1 MPPSSRLDP
10 PLGDWLLTLWHHRR
24 RLLLTAAG
32 IAFLAAAYAAFAP
45 RTWEASQAIL
55 IRNDASGR
63 VEAPGK
69 FRLDDEMKTTQ
80 ETLLEV
86 ASSRSLLRSVL
97 TRVGPPA
104 DAMPATSS
112 PWPSEIDIA
121 EFRDAVSIT
130 PPKGAEFGKTEVF
143 YLKVKDRDRQRA
155 LLLVA
160 GVYDELQQALGRLRA
175 NVARSTLAE
184 LEKTVALAESQLGEA
199 TERLAALEQQV
210 GPDLIALR
218 MLHQSPT
225 GESDLYRTLT
235 NSADELRQVRGAESQ
250 SATMLE
256 LLAAA
261 KEDPL
266 RLLSAPR
273 ELLDAHPALARLSE
287 GLNQAQLRTA
297 GLASKFTES
306 HPLLIA
312 ARNEEESI
320 RQDIFKE
327 VEAAREGVVAG
338 AKLAEGRRQT
348 LDNQVAELRT
358 RLDRLT
364 SVRATYSNVAQEVDH
379 RRTLLEEAQ
388 RNLAQVRAT
397 QVAAATSEQLS
408 PLDDPDGGTRPLGP
422 SRASILL
429 LGLAGGLAAGVGVV
443 LLTVPTPRP
452 SDLPERLFAGA
463 VAVEQPAARPRRRA
477 RSATQ
482 AASLASPRSR

>member
-1 MPPSSRLDP
+1 MPSSV
-10 PLGDWLLTLWHHRR
+10 
-24 RLLLTAAG
+24 
-32 IAFLAAAYAAFAP
+32 I
-45 RTWEASQAIL
+45 
-55 IRNDASGR
+55 
-63 VEAPGK
+63 
-69 FRLDDEMKTTQ
+69 
-80 ETLLEV
+80 
-86 ASSRSLLRSVL
+86 
-97 TRVGPPA
+97 
-104 DAMPATSS
+104 
-112 PWPSEIDIA
+112 
-121 EFRDAVSIT
+121 AVSIT

-218 MLHQSPT
+218 MLLQSPT

-327 VEAAREGVVAG
+327 VEAAREGVVAS

-348 LDNQVAELRT
+348 LDNQVAELRI

-463 VAVEQPAARPRRRA
+463 AAVEQPAARPRRRA
-477 RSATQ
+477 RRATQ

>member
-1 MPPSSRLDP
+1 MPPASRIDP
-10 PLGDWLLTLWHHRR
+10 PLGDWLLTLWRHRR
-24 RLLLTAAG
+24 RLLLTAAVV
-32 IAFLAAAYAAFAP
+32 AFLAAAYVAVAP

-80 ETLLEV
+80 ETVLEV

-97 TRVGPPA
+97 ARVGPPA
-104 DAMPATSS
+104 DAMPAT

-130 PPKGAEFGKTEVF
+130 PPRGAEFGKTEVF

-155 LLLVA
+155 LLLVS

-184 LEKTVALAESQLGEA
+184 LEKSVGLAESQLGEA

-312 ARNEEESI
+312 ARSEEESI

-327 VEAAREGVVAG
+327 VEAAREGVVAS

-348 LDNQVAELRT
+348 LENQVAELRT

-364 SVRATYSNVAQEVDH
+364 SVRATYSNVAEEVDH
-379 RRTLLEEAQ
+379 RRTLLEETQ

-397 QVAAATSEQLS
+397 QVAAATSQQLS
-408 PLDDPDGGTRPLGP
+408 PVDDPDGGTRPLGP

-452 SDLPERLFAGA
+452 SDSPERLFAGA
-463 VAVEQPAARPRRRA
+463 VAVERPAARPRRRIGG
-477 RSATQ
+477 
-482 AASLASPRSR
+482 AAEPAGLASPRSR